1 MLGERGLL
9 EKRRLDEEAQ
19 PGGDGGGEEE
29 EASEGGRETHRRQQA
44 VAEEKDGV
52 HEREQVAA
60 QHQQEAEI
68 EGDDILELVENLADR
83 LVPVRRHHEPAQVL
97 PDLLTA
103 GSHVSSDGSCGNDIL

>member
-29 EASEGGRETHRRQQA
+29 EASEGGRETHGRQQA

-68 EGDDILELVENLADR
+68 EGDDILELVKDLADR
-83 LVPVRRHHEPAQVL
+83 LVHEPAQIL